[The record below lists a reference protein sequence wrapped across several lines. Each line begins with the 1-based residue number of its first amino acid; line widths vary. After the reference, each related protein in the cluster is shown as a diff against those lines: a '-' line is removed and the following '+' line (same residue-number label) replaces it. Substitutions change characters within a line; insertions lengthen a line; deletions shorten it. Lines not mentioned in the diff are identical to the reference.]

1 MEVNW
6 HRPFRGG
13 GMGPLQEEKMRML
26 RCEGLRFGREGR
38 LAVSQDA
45 LWKFGAAE
53 EDTDD

>member
-1 MEVNW
+1 MAVAENW

-45 LWKFGAAE
+45 LWKFE
-53 EDTDD
+53 EDTDG